1 MFKQM
6 NCENL
11 RETSQKM
18 IVETFAPS
26 TLGGHEGNADLRS
39 RRGSRSRERRDKKR
53 KQPSIWDGIRQ

>member
-18 IVETFAPS
+18 IVETFAPA
-26 TLGGHEGNADLRS
+26 TFGGGEGNPELRS
-39 RRGSRSRERRDKKR
+39 RRGSRSRERRDRKR
-53 KQPSIWDGIRQ
+53 KPPSIWDGIRQ

>member
-11 RETSQKM
+11 KETSQKM

-26 TLGGHEGNADLRS
+26 GVDKDDGNPELRS
-39 RRGSRSRERRDKKR
+39 RRGSRSRERRDRKR
-53 KQPSIWDGIRQ
+53 KQISIWDGIRQ